1 MAETHATS
9 VQVKAGEVIVQRLF
23 QVSFSIDL
31 AKVEGLWADR
41 SGERASR
48 TKLANTPA
56 KAVAFD
62 VPPVLLSLGL
72 VEFPVE
78 SETIRASAVARL
90 YDFGVIAISLRV
102 PVTDSPW
109 DGYVSL
115 INALDREMGCGEH
128 ELWRSL
134 LDKVREPLTTTII
147 RPFDSDLQ
155 EEYLLAIVQEWDSPV
170 DVSSLPERPELIP
183 LLSGESRP
191 LSEGAKKDLLRYKG
205 SYFED
210 DLVVLTWDRAF
221 VCEPRGDSDVVEVL
235 EMANAQLLEFRY
247 YDELLDDELPRMY
260 DLVEETQRAT
270 SILSARKFSQ
280 LARKLYTLV
289 AEVTELTERVDN
301 ALQVTE
307 DVYLARVYTMA
318 VDSFRV
324 KPVSAAVDR
333 KLSIIKD
340 TYTALFDEASG
351 KRAEW
356 LEIAIVILIIFEVI
370 LALLWHI

>member
-9 VQVKAGEVIVQRLF
+9 VQVKAGEVIAQRLF

-41 SGERASR
+41 SGEKASR
-48 TKLANTPA
+48 TKLANTPP

-62 VPPVLLSLGL
+62 VPPVLLSLGPVKFS
-72 VEFPVE
+72 VEN
-78 SETIRASAVARL
+78 TKIRANAVARL

-102 PVTDSPW
+102 PVKDSPW
-109 DGYVSL
+109 DGYVAL

-128 ELWRSL
+128 DIWRSL
-134 LDKVREPLTTTII
+134 LDKVRGPVAPAII
-147 RPFDSDLQ
+147 RPFASDLQ

-170 DVSSLPERPELIP
+170 DVASLPERPELIP

-205 SYFED
+205 SYFAD

-324 KPVSAAVDR
+324 KRSAPP
-333 KLSIIKD
+333 S
-340 TYTALFDEASG
+340 TASSRSSRTRTPRSSTRPRASARNG
-351 KRAEW
+351 LR
-356 LEIAIVILIIFEVI
+356 LPS
-370 LALLWHI
+370 

>member
-1 MAETHATS
+1 MAETPATS

-41 SGERASR
+41 SGEKASR

-62 VPPVLLSLGL
+62 VPPVLLSLGP
-72 VEFPVE
+72 VEFPVG
-78 SETIRASAVARL
+78 SETVRANAVARL

-102 PVTDSPW
+102 PVKDSPW
-109 DGYVSL
+109 AGYVTL

-128 ELWRSL
+128 EIWRSL
-134 LDKVREPLTTTII
+134 LDKVRAPVAPAII
-147 RPFDSDLQ
+147 RPFASDLQ
-155 EEYLLAIVQEWDSPV
+155 EEYLLAIVQEWGSPV
-170 DVSSLPERPELIP
+170 EVASLPERPELIP

-191 LSEGAKKDLLRYKG
+191 LSEGARKDLLRYKG

-247 YDELLDDELPRMY
+247 YDELLDAELPRMY
-260 DLVEETQRAT
+260 DLVEGTQRAAWLFA
-270 SILSARKFSQ
+270 SRRFAG
-280 LARKLYTLV
+280 LARRLYALV

-307 DVYLARVYTMA
+307 DVYLARVYA
-318 VDSFRV
+318 AALDLFRV
-324 KPVSAAVDR
+324 HTVSAAVDR
-333 KLSIIKD
+333 KLAIVRD
-340 TYTALFDEASG
+340 TYTALYDEASSG
-351 KRAEW
+351 RAALME
-356 LEIAIVILIIFEVI
+356 AAVVALICIEVA
-370 LALLWHI
+370 LALWRH